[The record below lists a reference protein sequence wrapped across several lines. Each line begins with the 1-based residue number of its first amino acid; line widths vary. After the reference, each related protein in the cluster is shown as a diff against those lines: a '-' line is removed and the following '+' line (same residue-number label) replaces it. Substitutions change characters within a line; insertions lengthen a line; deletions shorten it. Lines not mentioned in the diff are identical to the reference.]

1 MPTTNEDIL
10 QTILTNINSL
20 LTECLSDKEIMKQLD
35 IPKTTFYGYK
45 SMLHREA
52 AEEFK
57 KQRLDDIALR
67 KELLEG
73 RLKAILQPLL
83 VRINQ
88 SQEPNSKISNRDLGS
103 IAEIAKEIAIEI
115 NSLNMQ
121 GLKPPFQK

>member
-10 QTILTNINSL
+10 QTILTDINKL
-20 LTECLSDKEIMKQLD
+20 LTQCLSDKEIMKQLD
-35 IPKTTFYGYK
+35 NPKTTYYRYK
-45 SMLHREA
+45 AMLHRES

-57 KQRLDDIALR
+57 KQRLDDLALH
-67 KELLEG
+67 KELLEN

-88 SQEPNSKISNRDLGS
+88 SQEPNSKISNRDLAN

-115 NSLNMQ
+115 NSLNKQ
-121 GLKPPFQK
+121 GLNLLFS